1 MEESGK
7 LLVYGTRADAE
18 LVVQTLYGVLP
29 KYGKAY
35 INNSTFYQN
44 AYEVVYEFS
53 GSAIER
59 VKTKLKICLVCN
71 KLRNMPRINNIKQL

>member
-35 INNSTFYQN
+35 INNSTFYEK

-53 GSAIER
+53 GSTIGR
-59 VKTKLKICLVCN
+59 VKTKLKICSACN
-71 KLRNMPRINNIKQL
+71 KLRKIPRINNIKQL